1 MRKLITISLIFISIL
16 LILSGCSNHAFKVVA
31 TTVNPTPKQKGL
43 LAIACNNQ
51 FGKSEPIFVKG
62 ETITKVDT
70 IFSTDSALIEVI
82 KTLPCIYNYDSLLKV
97 IKASIKPVII
107 NTTAETTN
115 KYVAPDKAREYLLES
130 QIRDKE
136 NVISNL
142 QNKSE
147 QDDEIKARLRR
158 NGLIVTSLF
167 TILLVAIF
175 VRIYLKLKS
184 KIIGLS

>member
-1 MRKLITISLIFISIL
+1 M

-51 FGKSEPIFVKG
+51 FKQSPQFIKG
-62 ETITKVDT
+62 ELRIDTLTINSSDTVTMYKLDTVQVTITNTVKAIVTQFRTDT
-70 IFSTDSALIEVI
+70 IKEGN
-82 KTLPCIYNYDSLLKV
+82 PY
-97 IKASIKPVII
+97 
-107 NTTAETTN
+107 
-115 KYVAPDKAREYLLES
+115 RESLLES
-130 QIRDKE
+130 QLRDKE

-142 QNKSE
+142 QHKSV
-147 QDDEIKARLRR
+147 QDDKIKARLRR

>member
-1 MRKLITISLIFISIL
+1 MRKLITFTIIFISIL

-51 FGKSEPIFVKG
+51 FKQTPQFIKG
-62 ETITKVDT
+62 ELRIDTLTINSSDTVTINKFDTVQVTITNTVKAIVTQFRTDT
-70 IFSTDSALIEVI
+70 IKEGN
-82 KTLPCIYNYDSLLKV
+82 PY
-97 IKASIKPVII
+97 
-107 NTTAETTN
+107 
-115 KYVAPDKAREYLLES
+115 RESLLES

-142 QNKSE
+142 QHKSE

>member
-1 MRKLITISLIFISIL
+1 MRKLITFTIIFISIL

-51 FGKSEPIFVKG
+51 FKQTPQFIKG
-62 ETITKVDT
+62 ELRIDTLTINSSDTVTINKFDTVQVTITNTVKAIVTQFRTDT
-70 IFSTDSALIEVI
+70 IKEGNPYKES
-82 KTLPCIYNYDSLLKV
+82 
-97 IKASIKPVII
+97 
-107 NTTAETTN
+107 
-115 KYVAPDKAREYLLES
+115 LLES

-142 QNKSE
+142 QHKSV
-147 QDDEIKARLRR
+147 QDDKIKARLRR

>member
-1 MRKLITISLIFISIL
+1 MRKLITFSLIAISIM
-16 LILSGCSNHAFKVVA
+16 LIFGCSNHAFKVVA

-43 LAIACNNQ
+43 LAIACSNQ
-51 FGKSEPIFVKG
+51 FGKSEPIFLKG

-115 KYVAPDKAREYLLES
+115 KYVAPDKAREHLLES

-142 QNKSE
+142 ENEKVQ
-147 QDDEIKARLRR
+147 IKHKLSVARR
-158 NGLIVTSLF
+158 NGAIVLGLWMLTLA
-167 TILLVAIF
+167 AIF

-184 KIIGLS
+184 KIIGLT

>member
-1 MRKLITISLIFISIL
+1 MKIIIKKAKVVAHFAIDNMQKITIIIL
-16 LILSGCSNHAFKVVA
+16 CLLMASCNNHAFKVVA

-51 FGKSEPIFVKG
+51 FKQSPQFIKG
-62 ETITKVDT
+62 ELRIDTLTINSSDTVTMYRLDTVQVTITNTVKAIVNHYQTDT
-70 IFSTDSALIEVI
+70 IREV
-82 KTLPCIYNYDSLLKV
+82 NS
-97 IKASIKPVII
+97 
-107 NTTAETTN
+107 
-115 KYVAPDKAREYLLES
+115 AREYLLES

-142 QNKSE
+142 ENEKE
-147 QDDEIKARLRR
+147 QTKHKLSVARR
-158 NGLIVTSLF
+158 NGAIVLGLWMLTLF
-167 TILLVAIF
+167 AIF

>member
-1 MRKLITISLIFISIL
+1 MRKLITFTIIFISIL
-16 LILSGCSNHAFKVVA
+16 LILSGCGNHAFKVVA

-51 FGKSEPIFVKG
+51 FKQTPQFIKG
-62 ETITKVDT
+62 ELRIDTLTINSSDTVTINKFDTVQVTITNTVKAIVTQFRTDT
-70 IFSTDSALIEVI
+70 IKEGNPYKES
-82 KTLPCIYNYDSLLKV
+82 
-97 IKASIKPVII
+97 
-107 NTTAETTN
+107 
-115 KYVAPDKAREYLLES
+115 LLES

-142 QNKSE
+142 QNKSVH
-147 QDDEIKARLRR
+147 DDKIKARLRR

>member
-1 MRKLITISLIFISIL
+1 MAS
-16 LILSGCSNHAFKVVA
+16 CNNHAFKVVA

-51 FGKSEPIFVKG
+51 FKQSPQFIKG
-62 ETITKVDT
+62 ELRIDTLTINSSDTVTINKFDTVRVTITNTVKAIVTQFRTDT
-70 IFSTDSALIEVI
+70 IKEGNPYKES
-82 KTLPCIYNYDSLLKV
+82 
-97 IKASIKPVII
+97 
-107 NTTAETTN
+107 
-115 KYVAPDKAREYLLES
+115 LLES
-130 QIRDKE
+130 KIRDKE

-184 KIIGLS
+184 KIIGLT

>member
-1 MRKLITISLIFISIL
+1 MRKLITFTIIFISIL

-51 FGKSEPIFVKG
+51 FKQTPQFIKG
-62 ETITKVDT
+62 ELRIDTLTINSSDTVTIHKLDTVQVTITNTVKAIVTQFRTDT
-70 IFSTDSALIEVI
+70 IKEGNPYKES
-82 KTLPCIYNYDSLLKV
+82 
-97 IKASIKPVII
+97 
-107 NTTAETTN
+107 
-115 KYVAPDKAREYLLES
+115 LLES
-130 QIRDKE
+130 QLRDKE
-136 NVISNL
+136 NVVSNL

-175 VRIYLKLKS
+175 ARIYLKLKS
-184 KIIGLS
+184 KIIGLT

>member
-51 FGKSEPIFVKG
+51 FKQSPQFIKG
-62 ETITKVDT
+62 ELRIDTLTINSSDTVTINKFDTVQVTITNTVKAIVTQFRTDT
-70 IFSTDSALIEVI
+70 IKEGN
-82 KTLPCIYNYDSLLKV
+82 PY
-97 IKASIKPVII
+97 
-107 NTTAETTN
+107 
-115 KYVAPDKAREYLLES
+115 RESLLES
-130 QIRDKE
+130 QLRDKE

-142 QNKSE
+142 ENEKIQ
-147 QDDEIKARLRR
+147 IKHKLSVARR
-158 NGLIVTSLF
+158 NGAIVLGLW
-167 TILLVAIF
+167 ILTLVAIF

-184 KIIGLS
+184 KIIGLT

>member
-51 FGKSEPIFVKG
+51 FGKSEPIFIKG
-62 ETITKVDT
+62 ETVTKIDT

-97 IKASIKPVII
+97 IKASIKPILI

-130 QIRDKE
+130 QLRDKE
-136 NVISNL
+136 NIISNL
-142 QNKSE
+142 ENENKQKGE
-147 QDDEIKARLRR
+147 KIKDQRGKLVIAMIGYGIEL
-158 NGLIVTSLF
+158 LAL
-167 TILLVAIF
+167 ILL
-175 VRIYLKLKS
+175 IYLKLKS
-184 KIIGLS
+184 KIIGL